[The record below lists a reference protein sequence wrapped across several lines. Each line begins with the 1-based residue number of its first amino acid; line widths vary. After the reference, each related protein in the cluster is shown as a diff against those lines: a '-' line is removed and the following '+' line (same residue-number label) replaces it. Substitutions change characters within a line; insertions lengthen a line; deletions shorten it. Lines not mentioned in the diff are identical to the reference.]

1 MVLGNSSVLLLSS
14 LNLVL
19 QSLFKAGCS
28 STSEIQYLL
37 LAKWEDG
44 GGEFPD
50 VLRLALLAYKLQ
62 TRSNHKQGG
71 KQEPTTKFSS
81 DLHLHTGC
89 GTMHT

>member
-1 MVLGNSSVLLLSS
+1 MVLGSGSVLLPLSLS
-14 LNLVL
+14 LVR
-19 QSLFKAGCS
+19 QSPFKAGCS
-28 STSEIQYLL
+28 STSVIQHLL

-50 VLRLALLAYKLQ
+50 VSRLPLLTYKLQ

-71 KQEPTTKFSS
+71 KKEPTTKFS
-81 DLHLHTGC
+81 LALRLHTGC